1 MQVIRSWQNFIL
13 LNVKYTLVPICYVT
27 VLNRFKSCFSFGAIL
42 LSIMDFI
49 VIFLTKDAYSLK
61 LHDIGNDTIE

>member
-1 MQVIRSWQNFIL
+1 MQS
-13 LNVKYTLVPICYVT
+13 TLTHLTQFGHFKCYVT